1 MTPAPAAPR
10 ALPWSLAIRIAAGL
24 LAPALLA
31 LAFAPATILAAVG
44 GSFLAIF
51 GSFQGSTRRSLMGGA
66 AVLLLFLVSQAA
78 PGALDIRA
86 VILCLALAAGIETV
100 TQGGRSLTLSIF
112 AAVMLIG
119 AIRRYGAPPD
129 LAALVFVA
137 SLAFGALLAEA
148 LNLSGKAAL
157 PPNDIRSGVEHAL
170 FLAIGLLLSL
180 ALVQRMEGAQALWIV
195 QMFVLRAMAPPKLDP
210 ARTAQ
215 FVAGA
220 VIGAGLAAGLETLG
234 LETRAGL
241 RLCLAA
247 LCLVVG
253 LRFLPVGRTLS
264 AAALTLAVLLAT
276 APTPEAALFRAEAA
290 GVSAALALGL
300 LLILQHLA
308 EWAWPRRDPSVPWWR
323 PRRR

>member
-1 MTPAPAAPR
+1 MTPASAAPR

-24 LAPALLA
+24 LVPALLA
-31 LAFAPATILAAVG
+31 LTLAPSTVLAAVG

-51 GSFQGSTRRSLMGGA
+51 GSYQGSTRRSLMGGA
-66 AVLLLFLVSQAA
+66 AVLLLFLLGQSA
-78 PGALDIRA
+78 PETLDLRV

-119 AIRRYGAPPD
+119 ATRRYGAPPE

-137 SLAFGALLAEA
+137 SLATGTVLADR
-148 LNLSGKAAL
+148 LKLSGKAAL
-157 PPNDIRSGVEHAL
+157 PPNDIRSGVEHAA

-180 ALVQRMEGAQALWIV
+180 ALVQRMEGTQALWII

-210 ARTAQ
+210 LRTAQ

-220 VIGAGLAAGLETLG
+220 VIGAALAAGIETLG
-234 LETRAGL
+234 LETHAVL

-247 LCLVVG
+247 LCLVLG
-253 LRFLPVGRTLS
+253 LRSLPVAQVFS

-276 APTPEAALFRAEAA
+276 APTPESALFRAEAA
-290 GVSAALALGL
+290 GISAALALGL
-300 LLILQHLA
+300 LLILQHLG
-308 EWAWPRRDPSVPWWR
+308 EWVRPRRDPSVPWWR
-323 PRRR
+323 PRQR